1 MWSVNDET
9 GSNKQDNLRDP
20 MMQRLWWILVLFVL
34 AVTPRPAV
42 SSDKSSFIV
51 RDSGFQASSQHRIYW
66 LDNDRVIFT
75 GYEINLEKL
84 DKQGRYGREQNIYIW
99 DTRENRRSIYVK
111 NASLGCYFRGYIA
124 YSILEGPSKKG
135 PIGQE
140 RKYLDL
146 QYSKETWE
154 GEPPEWEEGVKHHP
168 ITCKAY
174 FSRGLRGDYV
184 ELLPEHG
191 YLDVRRSRD
200 IQSGKDAAILW
211 HRPGTSDAVA
221 LPILKSE
228 VDPSHI
234 HYIAFLDSYFMY
246 GWNNIAKREVV
257 QPQAYWLMK
266 PDGSVTKHEVLGY
279 FGGWTKATPTQD
291 GLFLITNAINVQ
303 KSLDPGDA
311 GVYWVHQNQL
321 QKISGGMIGSFTV
334 SPDGCKVAFVR
345 DPFNAKD
352 REPRIT
358 LNLIDVCKGA

>member
-1 MWSVNDET
+1 MTHKFS
-9 GSNKQDNLRDP
+9 L
-20 MMQRLWWILVLFVL
+20 MCLFWILFVNPQLAAGSEKAPFVL
-34 AVTPRPAV
+34 
-42 SSDKSSFIV
+42 K
-51 RDSGFQASSQHRIYW
+51 DSGFPTSSQHRIYW
-66 LDNDRVIFT
+66 LDDDRVIFT
-75 GYEINLEKL
+75 GHEINLEKI

-99 DTRENRRSIYVK
+99 DTRENRRSVYVK
-111 NASLGCYFRGYIA
+111 NASLGCYFRGYIG
-124 YSILEGPSKKG
+124 YSIIEGPSKKG
-135 PIGQE
+135 PMGQE
-140 RKYLDL
+140 RTYLDVH
-146 QYSKETWE
+146 YSKETWE

-174 FSRGLRGDYV
+174 HSRGLRGDYV

-191 YLDVRRSRD
+191 YLDVGRPRD
-200 IQSGKDAAILW
+200 IQSGMDTAIHW
-211 HRPGTSDAVA
+211 HRPGTSDTVP

-257 QPQAYWLMK
+257 QPQTYWLMK

-279 FGGWTKATPTQD
+279 FGGWTSVTPTQN
-291 GLFLITNAINVQ
+291 GLFVITNAINVH

-311 GVYWVHQNQL
+311 GAYWVHQNQPH
-321 QKISGGMIGSFTV
+321 KISRGMIGSFTV

-345 DPFNAKD
+345 DPFDAKD

-358 LNLIDVCKGA
+358 LNFIDVCKGA